1 MVLLVSCNLE
11 NRFYGHVN
19 MMSILL
25 AGTMMEFGGLF
36 FSGYHGFSNFQDH
49 FSLGLF
55 ASWNMPRHATTST
68 TRHRTRRTSRRRGA
82 KNGRVQLLE
91 SLDNNPA
98 GGCLEKPMDIKGYQ
112 WIMMLKNCPHCTW
125 HAHRSGAIDVETF
138 VLFGSAWHGELETSP
153 AKFEIS
159 WGTILNYP
167 LVN

>member
-25 AGTMMEFGGLF
+25 GWNHDGIRRSFFFWISRVLQ
-36 FSGYHGFSNFQDH
+36 FSGPFQ
-49 FSLGLF
+49 FGPF
-55 ASWNMPRHATTST
+55 CIMKHATTST

-138 VLFGSAWHGELETSP
+138 VLFGSA
-153 AKFEIS
+153 
-159 WGTILNYP
+159 
-167 LVN
+167 

>member
-25 AGTMMEFGGLF
+25 GWNHDGIRRSF

-49 FSLGLF
+49 FCLGLF
-55 ASWNMPRHATTST
+55 ASWNMPRHPRPVIELVGLPEGEVRKMDVS
-68 TRHRTRRTSRRRGA
+68 SCW
-82 KNGRVQLLE
+82 
-91 SLDNNPA
+91 
-98 GGCLEKPMDIKGYQ
+98 CLEKPMDIKGYQ